1 MGRIKI
7 IVIDTYKYF
16 IFVVGAIGGFG
27 VIFLTQKSY
36 FVLDLKNIVLS
47 AIYQKSR
54 LLLLVVC
61 IIYLLMVL
69 FVCVKIVQKHKGGLK
84 SKTYDI

>member
-1 MGRIKI
+1 MG
-7 IVIDTYKYF
+7 
-16 IFVVGAIGGFG
+16 
-27 VIFLTQKSY
+27 
-36 FVLDLKNIVLS
+36 IVLS
-47 AIYQKSR
+47 AMYQKSR